1 VGRIR
6 ENSQAGLENLLGER
20 LGQRERHNPVL
31 SSPKNQGGVA
41 NEPMLKWKKLMTG
54 KTQNPV
60 DRIISLVTM

>member
-1 VGRIR
+1 
-6 ENSQAGLENLLGER
+6 LENLLGER